1 MQVFLVMRSLSSV
14 CHAGPLQGKE
24 GDVEDLFSFS
34 KNLCLEVVHITFV
47 YIPLLRIN
55 IWLFM
60 DARRATKYS
69 SCLNS
74 SRGHSRKKTKKPKN
88 FLWTTSRP
96 CHSRHSTFFHYPLS
110 PSPDLTSLFKWI
122 AEDRDPSHHSC
133 SYEEL
138 SHSLAEEWEATR
150 SSF

>member
-24 GDVEDLFSFS
+24 GDVEDLFSFY
-34 KNLCLEVVHITFV
+34 KNLRLEVVHITFI

-69 SCLNS
+69 SRLNS
-74 SRGHSRKKTKKPKN
+74 SRGHSRKKTKKQKTFCGQLVHPATVGIQHFFITH
-88 FLWTTSRP
+88 FL
-96 CHSRHSTFFHYPLS
+96 PL
-110 PSPDLTSLFKWI
+110 LI
-122 AEDRDPSHHSC
+122 
-133 SYEEL
+133 
-138 SHSLAEEWEATR
+138 
-150 SSF
+150 